1 MLHDLQNLFK
11 EEVDALNIAKKIYL
25 ESKSRG
31 SVSIEDFQKIITSYE
46 RSLKSTMKITKI
58 SDCQQLYL
66 QEIQEKLQKEIEER
80 KKIEEK
86 LKYYAYTDYMTGV
99 SNRRAGFTVIEQELK
114 KCLKEHSYF
123 SICFIDIDKLKSV
136 NDKYGH
142 AEGDYLI
149 NIIVRFIKEF
159 IKELRYVSR
168 MGGDEFVI
176 IFPNCCYKEVQEIM
190 SKISKR
196 VEEFNE
202 KKIKPYNISF
212 SYGIKDIDENTM
224 ISTGDEIIKI
234 ADALMY
240 KNKVSKKLK

>member
-25 ESKSRG
+25 ESKSKG

-58 SDCQQLYL
+58 SDCQQVYL

-99 SNRRAGFTVIEQELK
+99 SSRRAGFAVIEQELK

-136 NDKYGH
+136 NDKHGH

-149 NIIVRFIKEF
+149 NIIVKFIKEF

-176 IFPNCCYKEVQEIM
+176 IFPNCCYKEAQEIM

-212 SYGIKDIDENTM
+212 SYGIKDIDENTV